1 MICVRL
7 EVKHNNVDEA
17 GLDNTIESVALTLD
31 ILQDTSR
38 GSQYFSI
45 AACLYRSVENVKTVK
60 R

>member
-7 EVKHNNVDEA
+7 EVKHNNDDEA

-31 ILQDTSR
+31 ILQDTNR

-45 AACLYRSVENVKTVK
+45 AACYSVENVKTVK